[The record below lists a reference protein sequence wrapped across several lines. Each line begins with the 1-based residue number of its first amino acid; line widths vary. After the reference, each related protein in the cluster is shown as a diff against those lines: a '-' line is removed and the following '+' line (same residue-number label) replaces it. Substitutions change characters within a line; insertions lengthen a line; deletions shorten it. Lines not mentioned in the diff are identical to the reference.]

1 MNAIEEAVL
10 RDLVARARLGDPSAA
25 RRKRPLQP
33 KRTHCSRC
41 KRPFIDPAT
50 RGQLPERAW
59 CRVCE
64 AIRRRDAPS
73 RRKAAA

>member
-1 MNAIEEAVL
+1 MNAVEEAVL
-10 RDLVARARLGDPSAA
+10 RDLVARARLTCEQAA
-25 RRKRPLQP
+25 P
-33 KRTHCSRC
+33 KRKLRTPRTCCSRC
-41 KRPFIDPAT
+41 KRPFADPAT

-64 AIRRRDAPS
+64 AIRRGDAPS